1 MRASFSMVSPE
12 NIREGMRRFGEMVGL
27 ELARARS

>member
-12 NIREGMRRFGEMVGL
+12 SIREGMKRFGEMVSR
-27 ELARARS
+27 ELARAG